1 MPKTATYPE
10 PWRPGAATATS
21 ATAGCEQGA
30 QHNRCKRRMCLNP
43 TNLVGSGSYLHGIWH
58 ACVPSF
64 SINCDVVETSGW
76 SYQLTRNRG
85 TKGDTGVRA
94 RPTGAVASAQP
105 PGTGRIGMIS
115 TESPGKIAKCG
126 WFWNILAAASC
137 DSARTTVKAAS

>member
-30 QHNRCKRRMCLNP
+30 QHNRCKRRMCLSP
-43 TNLVGSGSYLHGIWH
+43 TNLAGSGSYLHGIWH
-58 ACVPSF
+58 ACAPSF

-85 TKGDTGVRA
+85 TKVARVRA
-94 RPTGAVASAQP
+94 GLPGLWPLLSHQEQVGSA
-105 PGTGRIGMIS
+105 
-115 TESPGKIAKCG
+115 
-126 WFWNILAAASC
+126 
-137 DSARTTVKAAS
+137 